1 MPRTRNIIIFVAI
14 GAVLVLAY
22 IFFMRNTPD
31 DDASLVLTSSNP
43 AAPAPTAGNNAAATE
58 GFLTLLLN
66 VKNIKLNDAVF
77 SDVAFIS
84 LDGSHSINLTQDG
97 TEGRTNP
104 FAPLGSENVGVSVT
118 P

>member
-1 MPRTRNIIIFVAI
+1 MM
-14 GAVLVLAY
+14 L
-22 IFFMRNTPD
+22 
-31 DDASLVLTSSNP
+31 
-43 AAPAPTAGNNAAATE
+43 
-58 GFLTLLLN
+58 
-66 VKNIKLNDAVF
+66 F